1 MTALVASP
9 AQTRAQLR
17 ECFGCGLFQIV
28 PVLQVGMRAD
38 CVRCGT
44 GLRRVRRDPLGQG
57 LALNV
62 AALVLFAVT
71 WAGLLM
77 QVSTAGI
84 FHDSTLVDGPLELV
98 RHGLWPLAFVVFFT
112 TAIAPLAKHAGI
124 LYVLIGLRA
133 RRPFPHLG
141 RVFLFARRI
150 GLWAMLEVLLL
161 GVFVA
166 FTKLSDIVH
175 IEIGPAVYALGL
187 LTVVALWADTVLE
200 PEAVW
205 EAIERRGQTHA
216 PLPAEPPLEFHAH
229 AAGCEA
235 CGMVGTHGQTCLRC
249 GSMVHARKPNSL
261 HRTWALIVA
270 AAILYIPANAYPVLT
285 VIQAG
290 AGQPSTIIDGIEEL
304 IAAQMYPLAILV
316 FFASILVPVLKLMGL
331 AVMMMAVVLVTTTL
345 GARLYLRERTLL
357 YHVVAWIG
365 RWSMVDIF
373 MESLLGALVQFGVL
387 ATIAPGL
394 GAVAFCAVVIVTIVA
409 AETFDPRIMWDAAQ
423 HNRHR
428 ARALRKP
435 RAKRT

>member
-1 MTALVASP
+1 
-9 AQTRAQLR
+9 
-17 ECFGCGLFQIV
+17 
-28 PVLQVGMRAD
+28 MRAD

-44 GLRRVRRDPLGQG
+44 GLRRVRHDPLGRG

-62 AALVLFAVT
+62 AALVLFAVV
-71 WAGLLM
+71 WGSMLM
-77 QVSTAGI
+77 KVSTAGI
-84 FHDSTLVDGPLELV
+84 FHESDLSDGPLELV
-98 RHGLWPLAFVVFFT
+98 RHGLWPLALAVFFT
-112 TAIAPLAKHAGI
+112 TAIAPFAKFAGT
-124 LYVLIGLRA
+124 LYVLVGLRSP
-133 RRPFPHLG
+133 RPFPYLG
-141 RVFLFARRI
+141 RVFQFARRV

-166 FTKLSDIVH
+166 FTKLGDLVH
-175 IEIGPAVYALGL
+175 IELGAAVYALGI

-205 EAIERRGQTHA
+205 EAIEQRGQTYA
-216 PLPAEPPLEFHAH
+216 PMPAEPPLDFHPH

-235 CGMVGTHGQTCLRC
+235 CGLVGTHERNCLRC
-249 GSMVHARKPNSL
+249 GAMVHARKPNSL
-261 HRTWALIVA
+261 HRTWALVAA

-304 IAAQMYPLAILV
+304 IASHMYPLAILV
-316 FFASILVPVLKLMGL
+316 FFASILVPVLKLAGL
-331 AVMMMAVVLVTTTL
+331 AIMMMAVVLATTAL
-345 GARLYLRERTLL
+345 GARRFLRERTVL

-387 ATIAPGL
+387 VTIAPGL

-409 AETFDPRIMWDAAQ
+409 AETFDPRIMWDAAA
-423 HNRHR
+423 HNAHR
-428 ARALRKP
+428 PRPLRSAR
-435 RAKRT
+435 